1 METAQL
7 AFGGAEVSEPLSN
20 LFGRYEKRD
29 AQVKGMRRRM
39 KAEKANL
46 VLVSH
51 GSTISALTG
60 ISPGTGEM
68 VVVKPLGAG
77 RFEVLG
83 RLSLE

>member
-1 METAQL
+1 MA
-7 AFGGAEVSEPLSN
+7 A
-20 LFGRYEKRD
+20 
-29 AQVKGMRRRM
+29 M
-39 KAEKANL
+39 KKLLLQTERNL